1 MPYNEDIVKE
11 KYPEKGSKKDL
22 KTKEIHA
29 KRTVERNASGK
40 GIYMQYYSKRNRNK
54 GTELYRNAHV
64 VYASFLDEEEFMKL
78 PRSFHCHDNTLELI
92 LAASGSTLA
101 IIDGIPWNA
110 EAGDII
116 IYNKESYHQELSEK
130 SRGFS
135 LYCVAASGIQLP
147 GLPEN
152 HLCDKNAPKV
162 LHTGDDF
169 EMFRILFS
177 RIFEIV
183 RNGSSGQTAMQDS
196 YLKVLLGEVVLR
208 CQQQMSSL
216 SSKSS
221 NKKSHSGE
229 ILKWLNDHYT
239 ETVSLQLISE
249 AFSLSPDYIS
259 HLFKERFGYSP
270 MQYVNYL
277 RLGQAQIRLIETEDR
292 ISDIAV
298 DVGFNNIGNFN
309 RTFYSIV
316 GLSPREFRK
325 AHVNP

>member
-1 MPYNEDIVKE
+1 
-11 KYPEKGSKKDL
+11 
-22 KTKEIHA
+22 
-29 KRTVERNASGK
+29 
-40 GIYMQYYSKRNRNK
+40 
-54 GTELYRNAHV
+54 
-64 VYASFLDEEEFMKL
+64 
-78 PRSFHCHDNTLELI
+78 
-92 LAASGSTLA
+92 
-101 IIDGIPWNA
+101 
-110 EAGDII
+110 
-116 IYNKESYHQELSEK
+116 
-130 SRGFS
+130 
-135 LYCVAASGIQLP
+135 
-147 GLPEN
+147 
-152 HLCDKNAPKV
+152 
-162 LHTGDDF
+162 
-169 EMFRILFS
+169 
-177 RIFEIV
+177 
-183 RNGSSGQTAMQDS
+183 
-196 YLKVLLGEVVLR
+196 
-208 CQQQMSSL
+208 MSSL

-277 RLGQAQIRLIETEDR
+277 RIGQAQIRLIETEDR